1 MIMMTIIT
9 IIIIII
15 IIIISSSMI
24 IIGRGLGRLRRR
36 SLALAADKR
45 GQH

>member
-1 MIMMTIIT
+1 MMIMMTI